1 MKSLF
6 LFIFLSI
13 NPIPK
18 ITRIATINQL
28 KKEAETA
35 FQGKFF
41 NVSANKYKQLIYEEG
56 YTDERAKLNLAHA
69 CYYAKDTTQ
78 AFRYYGELTNASNKS
93 IQSVAH
99 QQMGNLRVK
108 AKDLES
114 ALLHYKSALKA
125 EPTNEGARQN
135 YEVIKRILEQQKKQQ
150 QQNQQN
156 QQQNQQQNKKE
167 EQDEKEKQQQNKQEQ
182 DKNKQ
187 NQPQQDKQQQ
197 KESQTGENK
206 ENNSDKKQAE
216 RDENSTQ
223 KGKEKESEQKKMQ
236 ANRLQ
241 QINMTEEQAKMIL
254 EAMKSSEVQYLQQN
268 QRKAAKKQDK
278 SKPDW

>member
-78 AFRYYGELTNASNKS
+78 AFRYYGELTNAKDKS

-135 YEVIKRILEQQKKQQ
+135 YEVIKRMLEQQKKQQ
-150 QQNQQN
+150 QQN
-156 QQQNQQQNKKE
+156 QQNQQQNKKE

-187 NQPQQDKQQQ
+187 NQQQQDKQQQ

-216 RDENSTQ
+216 RDEKSTQ

-241 QINMTEEQAKMIL
+241 AINMTEDQAKMIL

>member
-6 LFIFLSI
+6 LLIFLSI

-78 AFRYYGELTNASNKS
+78 AFRYYGELTNANDKS

-135 YEVIKRILEQQKKQQ
+135 YEVIKRMLEQQKKQQ
-150 QQNQQN
+150 QQN
-156 QQQNQQQNKKE
+156 QQNQQQNKKE

-187 NQPQQDKQQQ
+187 NQQQQDKQQQ

-241 QINMTEEQAKMIL
+241 QINMTEDQAKMIL

>member
-6 LFIFLSI
+6 LLIFLSI

-135 YEVIKRILEQQKKQQ
+135 YEVIKRMLEQQKKQQ
-150 QQNQQN
+150 QNQQS
-156 QQQNQQQNKKE
+156 QQKNKKE

-187 NQPQQDKQQQ
+187 NQQQQDKQQQ

-241 QINMTEEQAKMIL
+241 QINMTEDQAKMIL